1 MPGKKRT
8 GEIHP
13 PLTQNRIATMT
24 NNTKGLLY
32 SGASPKEVAEDLKPL
47 VDFQEEGL
55 SFALLQKLVN
65 ERLVPHLM
73 LYDRSEFQSMFN
85 AFPEEGAEYG
95 AQVALTYNQGV
106 TNWQVSPGGAV
117 LEELCCQALCRLF
130 GLSPG
135 SDATFMYCGTY
146 ANQQALYLALH
157 TKAEREGFDLRQKGL
172 KGFKDPSRLA
182 VLTSK
187 DAHFS
192 LKHAVYT
199 LGLGEESL
207 ISLPVDD
214 SRRIDVPTM
223 KETLEETK
231 KTRDVFC
238 VVATAGTP
246 STGSVDPV
254 GATAEL
260 CVSSQIWIHVDGA
273 YGLAYS
279 LVPEKKPLY
288 AGIEL
293 ADSVSWD
300 PHKQMAVP
308 IPSSI
313 LFVRRK
319 DDFYRTTIFSDYFN
333 QPEDTHPNP
342 GLKSPPSTRPLSAL
356 SLVTSI
362 RFQGLSKVIERLRS
376 PLVAIRTVADFIK
389 QQEDMEIFHEPDTG
403 ILCFRILP
411 DGFPKDQLNQLQQ
424 YVYEQISKSAE
435 RSVSISKL
443 DSQTVLRLVAISPKV
458 TGDDMIDT
466 VHYVRNLAKKY

>member
-1 MPGKKRT
+1 
-8 GEIHP
+8 
-13 PLTQNRIATMT
+13 MT
-24 NNTKGLLY
+24 KNTKGPLY
-32 SGASPKEVAEDLKPL
+32 SGASPKEVAEELEPL

-55 SFALLQKLVN
+55 SFGLLQKLID

-73 LYDRSEFQSMFN
+73 VYDRPEFQSMFN

-95 AQVALTYNQGV
+95 AKVALTFNQGV

-130 GLSPG
+130 GLSLG

-146 ANQQALYLALH
+146 ANLQALYLALH
-157 TKAEREGFDLRQKGL
+157 TKAEQEGFDLRQKGL

-192 LKHAVYT
+192 LKHAVHT
-199 LGLGEESL
+199 LGLGEKSL
-207 ISLPVDD
+207 ISLPVDNN
-214 SRRIDVPTM
+214 RRIDVPAT
-223 KETLEETK
+223 KKALEEIQ

-238 VVATAGTP
+238 VVATVGTT

-254 GATAEL
+254 GAIAES
-260 CVSSQIWIHVDGA
+260 CAASQIWLHVDGA
-273 YGLAYS
+273 FGLAYC

-319 DDFYRTTIFSDYFN
+319 DDFNRTTIFSDYFN
-333 QPEDTHPNP
+333 RPEDTHPNP
-342 GLKSPPSTRPLSAL
+342 GLKSPPTTRPLSAL
-356 SLVTSI
+356 PLVTSI
-362 RFQGLSKVIERLRS
+362 RFQGLFKLIERLRS
-376 PLVAIRTVADFIK
+376 PLVAIRTVADFIE
-389 QQEDMEIFHEPDTG
+389 QQEDMEIIHEPDTG

-424 YVYEQISKSAE
+424 FVYEQILKSTE
-435 RSVSISKL
+435 RTVSISKL
-443 DSQTVLRLVAISPKV
+443 DGQTVLRLVAISPKI
-458 TGDDMIDT
+458 TGKDMIET
-466 VHYVRNLAKKY
+466 VQYARNLAKKY